1 VFQSRTLWNELL
13 AAGLVDE
20 LYLIWAPPC
29 SAGGTPTF
37 DAGRV
42 HPLRLLSTRG
52 RDGSATCCSYEVVGR
67 DDDPGAR
74 AVLAVP
80 GFVNRTTRRRI
91 SPSPGSS
98 SHATM
103 T

>member
-1 VFQSRTLWNELL
+1 MVGATVL
-13 AAGLVDE
+13 G
-20 LYLIWAPPC
+20 
-29 SAGGTPTF
+29 GGTPAF

-52 RDGSATCCSYEVVGR
+52 RDGSGILLLHYEVVGR